1 MNTRRA
7 HAAGDGH
14 GAFVQKVSGILFAAL
29 FVAALALITVHLRPQ
44 QNSPRWLIRS
54 AVSKERAIPAT
65 AVQRPVGQVPVNT
78 ADAEA
83 LATIPGV
90 GPALAEAIL
99 AERHTNGLFYYP
111 EDLLCV
117 RGIGEKTLVK
127 LLPYLNLD

>member
-1 MNTRRA
+1 MNIRRA
-7 HAAGDGH
+7 HAAGGGH
-14 GAFVQKVSGILFAAL
+14 RAFIQKVSGILLAAVFAA
-29 FVAALALITVHLRPQ
+29 ALLLITVHLRPQ

-54 AVSKERAIPAT
+54 PVANGRAMPYAP
-65 AVQRPVGQVPVNT
+65 VQRPAGEVSVNT
-78 ADAEA
+78 ADAEL